1 MLTDII
7 EPRTQELLSLI
18 ADDLR
23 RAGLHSQIPA
33 GLVLTGGGARLNG
46 FAEFT
51 EQGFHLPVRVA
62 EPRGIQDL
70 PEQVAQP
77 EYATAV
83 GLVLYAAKA
92 RRTAQQRPGNFVAKL
107 KSMFVGA

>member
-1 MLTDII
+1 
-7 EPRTQELLSLI
+7 
-18 ADDLR
+18 
-23 RAGLHSQIPA
+23 
-33 GLVLTGGGARLNG
+33 
-46 FAEFT
+46 
-51 EQGFHLPVRVA
+51 
-62 EPRGIQDL
+62 L

-92 RRTAQQRPGNFVAKL
+92 RRNAQQRSGNFVAKL